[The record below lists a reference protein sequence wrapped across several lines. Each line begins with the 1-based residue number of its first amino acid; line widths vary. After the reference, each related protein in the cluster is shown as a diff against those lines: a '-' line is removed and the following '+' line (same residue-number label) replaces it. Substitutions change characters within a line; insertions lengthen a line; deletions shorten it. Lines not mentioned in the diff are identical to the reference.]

1 VQVRELGSVTRA
13 HPLLARLA
21 YAVRLYLHLAAGA
34 ISADVHVRD
43 MPTLHALGCTV
54 CRVLIPMLFVHVV
67 GELCIGGKD
76 RVAHGT
82 DVLWHSSVVS
92 STSGVHRQ
100 PRVSRA
106 TATRGKLLLLA
117 EPLDWILTSRHAARA
132 QSATIALR
140 AVILQVWI
148 ENERDLTHTCRPEE
162 CSVTNA
168 MN

>member
-1 VQVRELGSVTRA
+1 
-13 HPLLARLA
+13 
-21 YAVRLYLHLAAGA
+21 
-34 ISADVHVRD
+34 
-43 MPTLHALGCTV
+43 
-54 CRVLIPMLFVHVV
+54 
-67 GELCIGGKD
+67 
-76 RVAHGT
+76 
-82 DVLWHSSVVS
+82 VLWHSSVVS

-148 ENERDLTHTCRPEE
+148 ENERDLTVSSHVPTGRVFSDE
-162 CSVTNA
+162 CDELNEA
-168 MN
+168 MHDQQFTARTTDVLLGAVY